1 MPLSDAA
8 ETAALTVRQRCFYLF
23 FALLLLAIAVPLLE
37 DSPHGRIVLNAI
49 SLLILLASAGAV
61 GRSSGALVI
70 ALLLAAPAAAFQV
83 LAFVDDAPRLLI
95 LSQAFAAGF
104 YTITISYLLVYAL
117 QREVLT
123 MDKLY
128 GAAAVY
134 LVLGLLWAYLY
145 SILLWFHP
153 GALAINGAP
162 VNTLPPSSLVYFSF
176 ASLTATGMSDILPVL
191 PMARMLCMFEMITGV
206 LFVAVLIARLAGT
219 YPLAQR

>member
-23 FALLLLAIAVPLLE
+23 LALLLLAIMVPLLE
-37 DSPHGRIVLNAI
+37 ESPHGRIVLNAI
-49 SLLILLASAGAV
+49 SLAILLASAGAI
-61 GRSSGALVI
+61 GRGAGALI
-70 ALLLAAPAAAFQV
+70 ISLLLAAPAAVFQV
-83 LAFVDDAPRLLI
+83 LAYAYGVAHLLI

-104 YTITISYLLVYAL
+104 YAITISYLLVYAL

-134 LVLGLLWAYLY
+134 LMLGFLWTYLY
-145 SILLWFHP
+145 SILLWAHP
-153 GALAINGAP
+153 GALAINGPP
-162 VNTLPPSSLVYFSF
+162 VNTLAPSSLLYFSF
-176 ASLTATGMSDILPVL
+176 VTLTATGMSDIMPVL

-206 LFVAVLIARLAGT
+206 LFLAVLIARLAGS
-219 YPLAQR
+219 YPVPQR